1 MEREGKVQGWEGKRG
16 GVRGRGIEKE
26 WLRKGK
32 EREWLRAG
40 LGQGRFF
47 FGGGSL
53 HRDERREGGIVRK
66 VTCSLLIL
74 NLMKYA
80 SLG

>member
-1 MEREGKVQGWEGKRG
+1 MAKEGEGERMVTGWVGTRKV
-16 GVRGRGIEKE
+16 
-26 WLRKGK
+26 
-32 EREWLRAG
+32 
-40 LGQGRFF
+40 FF
-47 FGGGSL
+47 LGGGGL